1 MLKLRVIIYICFLCS
16 FAASAQQGIISGT
29 VSDSI
34 TNEKISFAS
43 VRLFNQSDS
52 SYIKGTSTSEKG
64 TFRIQASTGNY
75 LLDISFLGY
84 KSKKI
89 NLSVSKDSPNLNIGN
104 INLIN
109 DSLML
114 DETIVT
120 AKIPDVQVKG
130 DTIEF
135 NADSYISDE
144 NALLQDIIKKL
155 PGIEMDESGNL
166 SANGKPITKILVDGK
181 EFFDNDIKMAL
192 ENLPANMIKK
202 LQLFKEESENTKVT
216 GFKDGKEQQVLNLKI
231 KDEYKRNLF
240 GDAHLGYGN
249 NNTYS
254 NRLMANYMHDSNQFS
269 LIGNMNNVNN
279 DMNIGGGY
287 SSLYSGIDKNKNIGT
302 NFSIEG
308 SKKFR
313 ITSSLRYS
321 DNSNLFISDSHSEY
335 FSPSRIST
343 QHSSTDNSRK
353 NLNASSYI
361 EWKPDSLTTIF
372 FRTSGGYS
380 RNTNWRDSE
389 TKSFANNDTTS
400 TSNNNYTKTDTY
412 QVSSSLT
419 IGRKLNDKGRNI
431 SFSLNGTFR
440 DENGDG
446 QNYSKTTYTS
456 GADDLIL
463 DQSIINDNISRNWG
477 GQVSYVEP
485 LSEKNSIMLSYSYT
499 QNSSKRDRKT
509 MTKDDEGNYTVLDK
523 NYSRK
528 SENFFSNQYINLGFQ
543 SQQEKYEYN
552 LSLSIQ
558 PSYSRRETAVE
569 DSIIEKQKQSVVD
582 YSPSLRFAYRPND
595 NKSLSI
601 DYSGNSSHPGISQL
615 SGDTIRSASGTSKT
629 YGNPDLKTS
638 FRNSLNIFYHQS
650 NFETNRFLML
660 SGSIN
665 YTFNHVAYYTKTD
678 SLFNTESTYKNVDG
692 NWTANAG
699 VIYNTPFRN
708 KKFTFE
714 TNTFVNFSR
723 NVGFLNGEKSITK
736 NWNLS
741 ESIVLNFRA
750 DKFESRLQVSYSY
763 NIADNNINSL
773 ENQNTSNLGI
783 RNSLTWRLPFDFT
796 IQNDINFTYNSGY
809 SSDFKKT
816 EVLWNASIAKQFLK
830 KKKGTLKA
838 QFFDI
843 LKDRN
848 NVSRSVTANEI
859 SDTRTNSISRY
870 FMVSFSYR
878 FNFNK
883 SKSKAEDEYDEYMY

>member
-1 MLKLRVIIYICFLCS
+1 MLKSKAIILICLLCS
-16 FAASAQQGIISGT
+16 LAASAQQATISGV

-34 TNEKISFAS
+34 TNEKIAFAS
-43 VRLFNQSDS
+43 VRLFSQTDS
-52 SYIKGTSTSEKG
+52 SYIKGTSTNEKG
-64 TFRIQASTGNY
+64 AFRLQATAGKY
-75 LLDISFLGY
+75 AVEVSFLGY
-84 KSKKI
+84 KSQRQHISLTKE
-89 NLSVSKDSPNLNIGN
+89 NLNLGN
-104 INLIN
+104 IYLLN

-114 DETIVT
+114 DEAVII
-120 AKIPDVQVKG
+120 AKVPDVQVKG
-130 DTIEF
+130 DTIEY
-135 NADSYISDE
+135 NAEAYISDE
-144 NALLQDIIKKL
+144 NALLQDIVKKL
-155 PGIEMDESGNL
+155 PGIEVDENGNL
-166 SANGKPITKILVDGK
+166 TANGKPITKILVDGK

-216 GFKDGKEQQVLNLKI
+216 GFKDGEEQQVLNLKI

-240 GDAHLGYGN
+240 GDARLGYGN
-249 NNTYS
+249 NDTYS
-254 NRLMANYMHDSNQFS
+254 NRLMANYMHDNNQFS
-269 LIGNMNNVNN
+269 VIGNMNNVNN

-287 SSLYSGIDKNKNIGT
+287 SSLYSGVDKNKNIGT
-302 NFSIEG
+302 NFSIQG
-308 SKKFR
+308 SEKFR
-313 ITSSLRYS
+313 ITSNIRYA

-335 FSPSRIST
+335 FSPNRIST
-343 QHSSTDNSRK
+343 QHSSADNHRK
-353 NLNASSYI
+353 NLNTSSYV

-372 FRTSGGYS
+372 FRTSGAYS
-380 RNTNWRDSE
+380 RTQNNRESDS
-389 TKSFANNDTTS
+389 KAFAQNDTTS
-400 TSNNNYTKTDTY
+400 TNNNNYTVNDSY
-412 QVSSSLT
+412 QISSSLT

-431 SFSLNGTFR
+431 SVSLNGTFR

-446 QNYSKTTYTS
+446 MNYSKTTYTS
-456 GADDLIL
+456 GANDLIL
-463 DQSIINDNISRNWG
+463 DQSIINHNISRNWG
-477 GQVSYVEP
+477 AQLSYVEP

-499 QNSSKRDRKT
+499 QNSSNRDRKT
-509 MTKDDEGNYTVLDK
+509 LIKDSEGNYTVLDK

-552 LSLSIQ
+552 IGISIQ

-569 DSIIEKQKQSVVD
+569 DSIIEKQKQRVVD
-582 YSPSLRFAYRPND
+582 YSPTIRFAYRPND
-595 NKSLSI
+595 NKSLNI
-601 DYSGNSSHPGISQL
+601 DYSGNSTHPGISQL

-660 SGSIN
+660 TGSLN
-665 YTFNHVAYYTKTD
+665 YTFNHIAYYTKTD

-692 NWTANAG
+692 NWTANTG
-699 VIYNTPFRN
+699 IIYNTPFRN

-736 NWNLS
+736 SWSLNETIALS
-741 ESIVLNFRA
+741 FRSE
-750 DKFESRLQVSYSY
+750 KFETRLQVSYSC
-763 NIADNNINSL
+763 NIADNNINTLDSR
-773 ENQNTSNLGI
+773 NTSGFGA
-783 RNSLTWRLPFDFT
+783 RNTLTWRLPFDFT
-796 IQNDINFTYNSGY
+796 LQNELNFTYNSGY

-816 EVLWNASIAKQFLK
+816 EILWNAAISKQLL

-848 NVSRSVTANEI
+848 NVSRTTTANEI
-859 SDTRTNSISRY
+859 SDTKTNSMSRY

-883 SKSKAEDEYDEYMY
+883 NNKKADESYDEYMY